1 MGELAGPADELAGGH
16 RLVAGDLSIDVLE
29 FGATIQRLHVRDRG
43 GIRRNVVLGHAT
55 VADYRASTAYFG
67 GIIGRYANR
76 IAGARLRL
84 DGQEFP
90 LQANETSATLHGGP
104 DGFHLRTWTVVDRAV
119 DRITLE
125 LVSPDGDGG
134 FPGELT
140 VQVTYAVSPGQV
152 RIDLTAHTDAP
163 TVVNLTNHTYVNLE
177 GEDSPTVD
185 RHLLQIRADRYL
197 PTGAGGIPT
206 GELALVEG
214 TPFDLREPALV
225 GERRRAEHPQVRA
238 AAGLDHTFV
247 VPGSGLRE
255 HARLVAPRTGLA
267 LTVRSDQ
274 PGIQVYSGGHLR
286 PHPLGTSG
294 RPYGPAAGIALE
306 TQHFPDSPNHPHFP
320 STVLRPG
327 ETFAS
332 TTTWDFETLG

>member
-1 MGELAGPADELAGGH
+1 M
-16 RLVAGDLSIDVLE
+16 
-29 FGATIQRLHVRDRG
+29 RDGG

-76 IAGARLRL
+76 IAGAKLRL

-104 DGFHLRTWTVVDRAV
+104 DGCHLRAWTVVDRAV
-119 DRITLE
+119 DRVTLE

-134 FPGELT
+134 FPGEVT

-185 RHLLQIRADRYL
+185 RHVLQIRADRYL
-197 PTGAGGIPT
+197 PTGAGGIPA
-206 GELALVEG
+206 GELAPVEG

-255 HARLVAPRTGLA
+255 HARLVAPRSGLA

-274 PGIQVYSGGHLR
+274 PGIQVYSGGQLR
-286 PHPLGTSG
+286 PHPLGPPGTPTA
-294 RPYGPAAGIALE
+294 R
-306 TQHFPDSPNHPHFP
+306 
-320 STVLRPG
+320 RPG
-327 ETFAS
+327 SRWRLS
-332 TTTWDFETLG
+332 TSRTVPTTRTSRRRCCGQGRRSRQQPRGTSRRSADPVPGRLRWPRRPRVYAALPPP